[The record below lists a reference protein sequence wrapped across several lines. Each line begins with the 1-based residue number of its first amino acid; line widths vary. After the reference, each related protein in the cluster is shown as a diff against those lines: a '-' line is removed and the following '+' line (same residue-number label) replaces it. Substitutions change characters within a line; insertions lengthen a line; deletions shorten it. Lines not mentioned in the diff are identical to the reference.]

1 MEFTIRQFLASVL
14 ITAGLF
20 VVFWDITTSYYYF
33 SAQKEFPQV
42 FVNNQTTTT
51 GNGATTGTDIQN
63 QIGNIVKDQISQMIP
78 ENTVTQLLN
87 MTSWI
92 IFASFMLWAG
102 GKLFGMGS
110 DLLKKRQE

>member
-33 SAQKEFPQV
+33 SAQKEFPKV
-42 FVNNQTTTT
+42 FLNIQTDTTNSVST
-51 GNGATTGTDIQN
+51 GNIAQD
-63 QIGNIVKDQISQMIP
+63 QIGSIVKNQISQLIP

-92 IFASFMLWAG
+92 TFASFLLWAG

>member
-1 MEFTIRQFLASVL
+1 MEFTIKQFLASVL

-20 VVFWDITTSYYYF
+20 IVFWDITTSYYYF
-33 SAQKEFPQV
+33 SAQKEFPKI
-42 FVNNQTTTT
+42 FLNAQTDTTSIVST
-51 GNGATTGTDIQN
+51 GNTAQD
-63 QIGNIVKDQISQMIP
+63 QIGNIVKNQISQMIP

-92 IFASFMLWAG
+92 TFASFLLWAG